1 MEARIFVNYDSI
13 VGEKLA
19 KISKPTFIQ
28 NNTLFI
34 GVENHIWLHQLHFL
48 KPDLIDK
55 INSKLP
61 RPLVKDIRFKVCDIK
76 KDSKTEKNIDR
87 KKDPPVSVPQ
97 KTLDFIHDISQLID
111 DGELRQ
117 TFVELMIKDAK
128 FKLKRGKAVVYPHRR

>member
-1 MEARIFVNYDSI
+1 MEAGIFVNYDSI

-19 KISKPTFIQ
+19 KISKPTFIR
-28 NNTLFI
+28 NKTLFI

-76 KDSKTEKNIDR
+76 KDSKTEEKTNR
-87 KKDPPVSVPQ
+87 KKDHPVSIP
-97 KTLDFIHDISQLID
+97 KNTLDFIYSISELID
-111 DGELRQ
+111 DKELRQ
-117 TFVELMIKDAK
+117 TFVELMIKMQNSS
-128 FKLKRGKAVVYPHRR
+128 